1 MSEVISKSE
10 VTFINSAN
18 AKIVP
23 LVKGDEIE
31 FDVYIKQ
38 RCSVVQASYYSHDEN
53 RDKQFC
59 VSFEQ

>member
-1 MSEVISKSE
+1 MSEVISRSD

-31 FDVYIKQ
+31 IDFLSNKDG
-38 RCSVVQASYYSHDEN
+38 VVQASYYSHDEN
-53 RDKQFC
+53 RDEHFC
-59 VSFEQ
+59 VRFEQ